1 MTPLSQTLVRKPA
14 VHLQRVLYRSSWAPR
29 IHFLKADQ
37 GLPPGPATSLAT
49 DAAAA
54 PLANWTTNLTGV
66 FDVSGAFSNAIP
78 INTSEPARF
87 FRMKTP

>member
-1 MTPLSQTLVRKPA
+1 VCFTVR
-14 VHLQRVLYRSSWAPR
+14 LGRLE
-29 IHFLKADQ
+29 
-37 GLPPGPATSLAT
+37 TT
-49 DAAAA
+49 DDAAA